1 MATGSNTGVGNM
13 ETKVEE
19 AGAGD
24 ATIWFMET
32 EMRFSCSQFAKAFQ
46 EEISSEA
53 QMRIWAY
60 CKGRS
65 TVDAI
70 RLLGLKCTEQTFS
83 NKLREA
89 AIKIGAPNV
98 RAMLKKQPESTMK
111 VDATFLKSLIEK
123 QEFRC
128 ALSGIELT
136 PETAAL
142 DHIIPYSRGGRHR
155 RDNVQWVHDDINTL
169 KGQVEYGRF
178 VELCRLVAAWNG

>member
-1 MATGSNTGVGNM
+1 M
-13 ETKVEE
+13 ETTR
-19 AGAGD
+19 GTD
-24 ATIWFMET
+24 STIWFMET

-60 CKGRS
+60 CKGRN

-83 NKLREA
+83 SKLREI
-89 AIKIGAPNV
+89 AIRLGATNV
-98 RAMLKKQPESTMK
+98 KSLFKRQPESTMK

-136 PETAAL
+136 PETATL